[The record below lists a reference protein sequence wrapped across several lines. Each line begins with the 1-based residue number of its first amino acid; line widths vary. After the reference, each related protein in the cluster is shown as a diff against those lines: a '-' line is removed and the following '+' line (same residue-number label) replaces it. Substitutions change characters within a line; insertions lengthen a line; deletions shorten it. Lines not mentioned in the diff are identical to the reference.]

1 MKTRMRGLF
10 AAGVV
15 ALTAAATV
23 GLAGVAQATDH
34 PQTPPTTSS
43 YVVATWAM
51 PSWKN
56 ATTPVWPQTLVSHVV
71 TSTGSLAQADL
82 PDCGYLQVDVY
93 NYTTPKDKADVD
105 ALIKG
110 GVLKG
115 PSNPVHEPL
124 ISGGLGTAWTF
135 LNKGECTTPTPTP
148 STTSPTPTPTETTP
162 TPTPTPDPIACTPTG
177 DWYTEDIAPQQTDA
191 GLLFTGQ
198 NGTAVNWL
206 HPATGNFQG
215 FTGATYTL
223 ADVAGYQTAY
233 RFVIWRFAGSTGYAS
248 VTVEPYMNG
257 WTSGQ
262 SGTFA
267 ITPDSLAWSSKIASG
282 PGSQSEPVAL
292 SQFGTIWPDNQ
303 FISIGFHLG
312 SSNTDATH
320 SLVTKA
326 TGCIAAD
333 FVKPTP
339 SPSDSTTP
347 SDSSSP
353 SPSDSSGSPS
363 PTESSQSPSPSDSTT
378 PPQVVTVTP
387 VAPGFLPPTCKYQGT
402 VTIPPVAGVAYS
414 LNGTPINSGVHFVG
428 IGTYTVTAEPAD
440 GYVFAEGATTSWTRT
455 FTAPACSTSAS
466 PSTSFPETGG
476 GEDLPKTGGSPAP
489 LLGLAGVLLALGLG
503 LMVAARRKGAHA

>member
-1 MKTRMRGLF
+1 MKTRMRGLL

-23 GLAGVAQATDH
+23 GLAGVAQATNQHHGEGHDAIVVCH
-34 PQTPPTTSS
+34 AVPAAKDKPTTS
-43 YVVATWAM
+43 YQRIVVDDDSTDLHGHRHHAKDVIGPEGDADFQCPVITSS
-51 PSWKN
+51 PS
-56 ATTPVWPQTLVSHVV
+56 PSD
-71 TSTGSLAQADL
+71 TSA
-82 PDCGYLQVDVY
+82 
-93 NYTTPKDKADVD
+93 
-105 ALIKG
+105 
-110 GVLKG
+110 
-115 PSNPVHEPL
+115 
-124 ISGGLGTAWTF
+124 
-135 LNKGECTTPTPTP
+135 
-148 STTSPTPTPTETTP
+148 SPTATSASPSDTSASPSDTSASPSGSSQSPSDSSPTA